1 MKATGFVCCA
11 TIVAVCAMPAIAEF
25 QVYPGAQR
33 DQELERL
40 ANSDPRNQGAVSE
53 VYLTPDPFEK
63 VYLFYKAIGTE
74 DERMKSHHGPKL
86 PNGGAVQWAFI
97 TFDGTKDIS
106 ASKLW
111 AKIQRPTIADPQF
124 KDIRDITSI
133 QLVRKK

>member
-1 MKATGFVCCA
+1 MKATVFVCCA
-11 TIVAVCAMPAIAEF
+11 TILAACAMPAIAEF

-74 DERMKSHHGPKL
+74 DERMKSHHGPRL
-86 PNGGAVQWAFI
+86 PNGSTVEWAFI

>member
-1 MKATGFVCCA
+1 MKARGFVLCA
-11 TIVAVCAMPAIAEF
+11 AIVATCVIPATAEF

-33 DQELERL
+33 DQQLERL

-63 VYLFYKAIGTE
+63 VYQFYKAIGTE
-74 DERMKSHHGPKL
+74 DERMKSHQGPKL
-86 PNGGAVQWAFI
+86 PNGGAIQWAFI

-111 AKIQRPTIADPQF
+111 AKIQRPTVADPQF
-124 KDIRDITSI
+124 KDVRDITSI

>member
-1 MKATGFVCCA
+1 METHDGEPARNPTPGPDNDNRPQEHAMKARVFVACA
-11 TIVAVCAMPAIAEF
+11 ALVAACAIP
-25 QVYPGAQR
+25 
-33 DQELERL
+33 
-40 ANSDPRNQGAVSE
+40 
-53 VYLTPDPFEK
+53 
-63 VYLFYKAIGTE
+63 AIGTE

-124 KDIRDITSI
+124 KDVRDITSI

>member
-1 MKATGFVCCA
+1 MKARGFVLCA
-11 TIVAVCAMPAIAEF
+11 AIVATCVIPATAEF

-33 DQELERL
+33 DQQLERL

-63 VYLFYKAIGTE
+63 VYQFYKAIGTE
-74 DERMKSHHGPKL
+74 DERMKSHHGPQL
-86 PNGGAVQWAFI
+86 PNGGTVQWAFI
-97 TFDGTKDIS
+97 TFDGAKDIG

-111 AKIQRPTIADPQF
+111 AKIQRPTIADPQY
-124 KDIRDITSI
+124 KDVRDITSI